1 MSAAP
6 LAKRLRLGRS
16 WDEVRAYLQG
26 REVSI
31 DGIERV
37 RLLDLY
43 IAIKCASK
51 ALSQKLETYPKDT
64 CLGLRAGVDYIQMWH
79 PAPSRGKP
87 PYWISWDATL
97 KIYRYEVLDKS

>member
-1 MSAAP
+1 MPTMSAAP
-6 LAKRLRLGRS
+6 LAKRLHLGRS

-37 RLLDLY
+37 RVLDLY

-51 ALSQKLETYPKDT
+51 APSQKLETYSKDT
-64 CLGLRAGVDYIQMWH
+64 CLGLRAGVDDIQMWH
-79 PAPSRGKP
+79 LAPSRSKP
-87 PYWISWDATL
+87 PYWLS
-97 KIYRYEVLDKS
+97 